1 MPTSYRVTKKVTATP
16 VDRQPLLTS
25 HGREQHE
32 LVIISGMSG
41 AGKASALK
49 TFEDL
54 GYYCVDNLPVGLISN
69 FADLVLDSAEILRAA
84 LVVDIREGARLD
96 KLPQVLASLRRL
108 LKTTVIFLEAEEDA
122 LVRRYS
128 ETRRPHPL
136 GRQRSVKASLASER
150 RRLQP
155 LKALADV
162 VIDTT
167 KFNVHELRTSLT
179 ERFQTGN
186 RDKNILISC
195 VSFGYREG
203 VPDDADLVVDTTK
216 FNVHE
221 LRALLTERFHAGNRD
236 KNILISCVSF
246 GYREGV
252 PEDADLVF
260 DVRFLPNPHF
270 IPKFRPHTGQH
281 PEVAK
286 YIRSFPQ
293 TKEFIRRISE
303 LLVYLIPHYIVE
315 GKSYLTIAFGCT
327 GGKHRS
333 VMIAEDVQKRLVK
346 AGYNVKV
353 VHRDSPVAT

>member
-1 MPTSYRVTKKVTATP
+1 MTGLKKKSIRP
-16 VDRQPLLTS
+16 PKNRD
-25 HGREQHE
+25 QHE
-32 LVIISGMSG
+32 LVIVSGMSG

-69 FADLVLDSAEILRAA
+69 FAELVLDSLEIQRAA

-96 KLPQVLASLRRL
+96 KLPQILGSLRRL
-108 LKTTVIFLEAEEDA
+108 LKTTVVFLEADSDA

-136 GRQRSVKASLASER
+136 GRDTSVRSSLTAER

-155 LKALADV
+155 LRALADV
-162 VIDTT
+162 V
-167 KFNVHELRTSLT
+167 
-179 ERFQTGN
+179 
-186 RDKNILISC
+186 
-195 VSFGYREG
+195 
-203 VPDDADLVVDTTK
+203 VDTTR

-221 LRALLTERFHAGNRD
+221 LRAQLTERFQGGNSDR
-236 KNILISCVSF
+236 NLLISCVSF

-270 IPKFRPHTGQH
+270 IPKFRPLTGRH
-281 PEVAK
+281 PEVAR

-293 TKEFIRRISE
+293 TREFINRISE
-303 LLVYLIPHYIVE
+303 LLIYLIPHYIRE

-333 VMIAEDVQKRLVK
+333 VLIAEEVKKRLSK
-346 AGYNVKV
+346 AGYNIKV
-353 VHRDSPVAT
+353 VHRDAERS

>member
-1 MPTSYRVTKKVTATP
+1 MTGLKKKLIRP
-16 VDRQPLLTS
+16 PKNRD
-25 HGREQHE
+25 QHE
-32 LVIISGMSG
+32 LVIVSGMSG

-69 FADLVLDSAEILRAA
+69 FAELVLDSLEIQRAA

-108 LKTTVIFLEAEEDA
+108 LKTTVVFLEADA
-122 LVRRYS
+122 DVLVRRYS

-136 GRQRSVKASLASER
+136 GRDVSVRSSLTAER

-155 LKALADV
+155 LRALADV
-162 VIDTT
+162 V
-167 KFNVHELRTSLT
+167 
-179 ERFQTGN
+179 
-186 RDKNILISC
+186 
-195 VSFGYREG
+195 
-203 VPDDADLVVDTTK
+203 VDTTR

-221 LRALLTERFHAGNRD
+221 LRAQLTERFQGGNSDR
-236 KNILISCVSF
+236 NLLISCVSF

-270 IPKFRPHTGQH
+270 IPKFRPLTGRH
-281 PEVAK
+281 PEVAR

-293 TKEFIRRISE
+293 TREFINRISE
-303 LLVYLIPHYIVE
+303 LLIYLIPHYIRE

-333 VMIAEDVQKRLVK
+333 VLIAEEVKKRLSK
-346 AGYNVKV
+346 AGYNIKV
-353 VHRDSPVAT
+353 VHRDAERS